1 MTAPDPQTSARQIRR
16 RLFQLLL
23 QALGLVVALTVA
35 LLLTVFVL
43 AVGDATRTGV
53 FLRPPAN
60 RALEGYYL
68 GRGSWEGV
76 EAVVPLTAQES
87 GDGGRLWR
95 ATLLLDNAGRILLDG
110 GRADTPLVGRVYTA
124 RSGDLRFPLQ
134 ARGETVGA
142 LILTTDRPWLEAF
155 AVGAGLLVPVVA
167 LSVPLSLLTVVI
179 GFLLARR
186 FVDPLADVIAA
197 AQAVA
202 GGALSTRVPVRGPG
216 DLRALTDSFNH
227 MAAALERSDRER
239 RELLADVAHELRTP
253 LTVMR
258 GKLEGIVDGVYPADE
273 DHVASV
279 LAETYT
285 LERLVEDLRTLTLAE
300 TRQLHFDRR
309 PVELGELAE
318 RAAGLFSAE
327 ADEQSLTLTV
337 DVEPGLPM
345 VEADPQRV
353 SQVIGNLLG
362 NALRYVPAGGRVAV
376 TVRRAAGGV
385 ELAVADTGPGV
396 PEADLPHLF
405 DRFWRG
411 EKSRTRAAGGA
422 GLGLAIARQLIE
434 AQGGTITAENVTGG
448 GLRVAFVLPASRVS
462 SLS

>member
-448 GLRVAFVLPASRVS
+448 GLRVAFVLPASRVL

>member
-1 MTAPDPQTSARQIRR
+1 MTTDAQTLTRSIRR

-23 QALGLVVALTVA
+23 QALGLVVALTVV
-35 LLLTVFVL
+35 LLLGVFVL
-43 AVGDATRTGV
+43 AVGEAARTGV
-53 FLRPPAN
+53 FLRPTSN

-76 EAVVPLTAQES
+76 EAVVPLAAQS
-87 GDGGRLWR
+87 GEDGGGLWR
-95 ATLLLDNAGRILLDG
+95 STLLLDTAERVVLDG
-110 GRADTPLVGRVYTA
+110 GRADTALVGQAYTPRA
-124 RSGDLRFPLQ
+124 GDLRFPLQ
-134 ARGETVGA
+134 TRGETIGTLV
-142 LILTTDRPWLEAF
+142 LVTDRPWLEAL
-155 AVGAGLLVPVVA
+155 AVAAGLLVPVIVLA
-167 LSVPLSLLTVVI
+167 VPLSVLTVVI

-186 FVDPLADVIAA
+186 FVNPLADVIAA
-197 AQAVA
+197 SQAVA

-227 MAAALERSDRER
+227 MADALERSDRER
-239 RELLADVAHELRTP
+239 RDLLADVAHELRTP

-258 GKLEGIVDGVYPADE
+258 GKLEGIVDGIYPADE
-273 DHVASV
+273 DHVAPV

-309 PVELGELAE
+309 PVDLSDLAE
-318 RAAGLFSAE
+318 RAVGLFDAE
-327 ADEQSLTLTV
+327 AQEKQIRLTV
-337 DVEPGLPM
+337 AAEPDLPA
-345 VEADPQRV
+345 VNADPQRIG
-353 SQVIGNLLG
+353 QVIGNLLS
-362 NALRYVPAGGRVAV
+362 NALRYVPAGGQVCV
-376 TVRRAAGGV
+376 TVRSASAGV
-385 ELAVADTGPGV
+385 ELAVSDDGPGV

-434 AQGGTITAENVTGG
+434 AQAGTITAVNEPGG
-448 GLRVAFVLPASRVS
+448 GLRVAFVLR
-462 SLS
+462 